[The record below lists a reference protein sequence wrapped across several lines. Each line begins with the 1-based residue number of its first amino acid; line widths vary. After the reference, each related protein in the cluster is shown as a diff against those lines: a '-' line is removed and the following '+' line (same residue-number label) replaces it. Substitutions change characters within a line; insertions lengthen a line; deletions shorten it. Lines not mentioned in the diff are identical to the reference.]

1 MALKGN
7 LRDFS
12 LIQLLNL
19 VNLAHKSGVL
29 VIEGQSDEAKI
40 YFKDGK
46 LSYANLGREENNLIA
61 VLQRYQKISEA
72 QQQVL
77 LEKSTQMNDK
87 ELGLLLV
94 NAQYLNQKDIIDTL
108 KGYFVDLI
116 RRLFNWQEGYFYFD
130 PEQNLPENLIPVKLD
145 LESVIVEGTH
155 QVKEWE
161 TLQEEIP
168 SLEMSLK
175 FPDRP
180 GANIRNVNLSVDE
193 WRVVSYVNPRNTM
206 HQISQT
212 IKIDDLK
219 MRKIVFSLLQAGLV
233 EIIRPGGM
241 PALPRDKMFPTKNPV
256 EQKSMLNRLITRIR
270 AI

>member
-1 MALKGN
+1 
-7 LRDFS
+7 
-12 LIQLLNL
+12 
-19 VNLAHKSGVL
+19 
-29 VIEGQSDEAKI
+29 
-40 YFKDGK
+40 
-46 LSYANLGREENNLIA
+46 
-61 VLQRYQKISEA
+61 
-72 QQQVL
+72 
-77 LEKSTQMNDK
+77 MNDK

-108 KGYFVDLI
+108 KGYFVDVI

-130 PEQNLPENLIPVKLD
+130 PEQNLPENFIPVKLD
-145 LESVIVEGTH
+145 LESLIVEGTH

-175 FPDRP
+175 FTDRP